1 MNKLVLFDI
10 DGTLIDSGG
19 AGRLALVRAFDQLF
33 EKKDAFEQV
42 NMAGKTDI
50 QIIKE
55 GLSAIGASNDD
66 GKIPIILQKYL
77 DSLVA
82 EIQTASKSIKPGVN
96 ELLNYLTRQQD
107 ARIGLLTGN
116 IEKGARIKLGALGLN
131 EFFPFGAFGSDH
143 EDRNRLLP
151 IAVDKLREHS
161 GEETAYENCIV
172 IGDTP
177 RDVQCAKPYGAVTV
191 AVATGRYGLQALKE
205 TKADYVF
212 EDLTVA
218 TEAIR
223 EI

>member
-10 DGTLIDSGG
+10 DGTLLDSGG
-19 AGRLALVRAFDQLF
+19 AGRLALVLAFDQLF

-55 GLSAIGASNDD
+55 GLSAIGESNDD

-77 DSLVA
+77 DNLVS
-82 EIQTASKSIKPGVN
+82 EIRTASKSIKPGVID
-96 ELLNYLTRQQD
+96 LLNYLTRQQD
-107 ARIGLLTGN
+107 TRIGLLTGN
-116 IEKGARIKLGALGLN
+116 IEKGARIKLGSLGLN
-131 EFFPFGAFGSDH
+131 KFFPFGAFGSDH

-151 IAVDKLREHS
+151 IAVDKMRKYT
-161 GEETAYENCIV
+161 GEETTYENCIV

-191 AVATGRYGLQALKE
+191 AVATGRYGLQALEE

>member
-1 MNKLVLFDI
+1 M
-10 DGTLIDSGG
+10 
-19 AGRLALVRAFDQLF
+19 
-33 EKKDAFEQV
+33 
-42 NMAGKTDI
+42 
-50 QIIKE
+50 
-55 GLSAIGASNDD
+55 
-66 GKIPIILQKYL
+66 
-77 DSLVA
+77 DSLVS
-82 EIQTASKSIKPGVN
+82 EIRTASKSIKPGVID
-96 ELLNYLTRQQD
+96 LLNYLTRQQD
-107 ARIGLLTGN
+107 TQIGLLTGN
-116 IEKGARIKLGALGLN
+116 IEKGARVKLGSLGLN

-151 IAVDKLREHS
+151 IAVQKMRDHT
-161 GEETAYENCIV
+161 GDETAYENCIV

-191 AVATGRYGLQALKE
+191 AVATGRYGLQALQE